1 MPCEFC
7 DHCRQVAHKVEAADA
22 DAVVLSIIDRV
33 SERFHVEISRLL
45 GSRRTQDITWA
56 RQVAFYLARE
66 TTTLSFPAIG
76 KYFNRDHSTIIHGC
90 NAVRERMAERPMFA
104 SEVRKL
110 IGA

>member
-22 DAVVLSIIDRV
+22 DAALATIIGRV
-33 SERFHVEISRLL
+33 SEEFHVETFRLL
-45 GSRRTQDITWA
+45 GAQRSRNLAWA

-110 IGA
+110 ISA